1 MDKLVKKVL
10 RFRKKNK
17 TKTPVEEFME
27 RENTEQR
34 VISFL
39 GHSVEDSP
47 IYESSTQ
54 EDLKYSQESDENIQL
69 FDSYVTVIGGGENG
83 FDTKEVHGHS
93 AAIAAFVRLPL
104 SISILS
110 VPGVTINDANVF
122 QKHGIHSTH
131 NLIGQYIL
139 LYGEAGSQ
147 NDYDMSHVFFS
158 DNASSTIFTILIS
171 LHPLVSFYNTKT
183 NMSKILGFILTQ
195 KSTRGD
201 CSLKNRAVHSGYPV

>member
-147 NDYDMSHVFFS
+147 NDYDMSHVFYNWLKDIGVENNKS
-158 DNASSTIFTILIS
+158 TIASSIAE
-171 LHPLVSFYNTKT
+171 
-183 NMSKILGFILTQ
+183 KIGEWIPNLRMVRTMNQ
-195 KSTRGD
+195 
-201 CSLKNRAVHSGYPV
+201 